1 MKTNIML
8 PQESPM
14 MASRLIGIGAIAVGL
29 LLGLLTAWITPAWT
43 FGILIGITF
52 LAIGLKRP
60 EIFILAYLVLTAS
73 IIQQTRAQ
81 SVSLSFGTVYFTDM
95 LIFLLFG
102 TILMRSLAESRFRL
116 VSTPL
121 DIPLLMFL
129 VTSLVSTILA
139 VTNGSVP
146 FLQSL
151 GEVRVVGS
159 YLLFFAVTNLVR
171 DKRQVM
177 LLIEGL
183 LGLAVL
189 VAVTTIIQYV
199 LGKTSVVLAGRIETF
214 PAQDQVFRV
223 IPLGQSVLVVAFLA
237 LVTLLLL
244 DKPGLF
250 NVARYIETGIIGLA
264 ILITFYRASWVSLA
278 VCLIILAFI
287 VGTRERQRFILWFV
301 VALIAV
307 GMVLVV
313 LAGQP
318 QSRGSSFVAT
328 VADRFNSIAD
338 PASYTD
344 PTSSL
349 RWRDFEYTYAMPRVL
364 ANFSDP
370 FLGIGYGA
378 YYRPLHPPQD
388 WSGFDGRGY
397 IHNGFLWIMMK
408 SGILGFIGLIWF
420 LVAIFVRGLKHW
432 REILEPRWKAAVLAF
447 SLVALVV
454 LIVSN
459 VAPYIMEAGWPPV
472 IAVIAG
478 ISEVIIRKSREQTR
492 PAQIEA

>member
-14 MASRLIGIGAIAVGL
+14 SASRLIGIGAIAVGL

-81 SVSLSFGTVYFTDM
+81 SVSLGFGTVYFTDM

-121 DIPLLMFL
+121 DIPLLIFL
-129 VTSLVSTILA
+129 VTSFVSTILA
-139 VTNGSVP
+139 VTNGSVL

-189 VAVTTIIQYV
+189 VAVTTII
-199 LGKTSVVLAGRIETF
+199 R
-214 PAQDQVFRV
+214 R
-223 IPLGQSVLVVAFLA
+223 
-237 LVTLLLL
+237 
-244 DKPGLF
+244 
-250 NVARYIETGIIGLA
+250 
-264 ILITFYRASWVSLA
+264 
-278 VCLIILAFI
+278 
-287 VGTRERQRFILWFV
+287 
-301 VALIAV
+301 
-307 GMVLVV
+307 
-313 LAGQP
+313 
-318 QSRGSSFVAT
+318 
-328 VADRFNSIAD
+328 
-338 PASYTD
+338 
-344 PTSSL
+344 
-349 RWRDFEYTYAMPRVL
+349 
-364 ANFSDP
+364 
-370 FLGIGYGA
+370 
-378 YYRPLHPPQD
+378 
-388 WSGFDGRGY
+388 
-397 IHNGFLWIMMK
+397 
-408 SGILGFIGLIWF
+408 
-420 LVAIFVRGLKHW
+420 
-432 REILEPRWKAAVLAF
+432 
-447 SLVALVV
+447 
-454 LIVSN
+454 
-459 VAPYIMEAGWPPV
+459 
-472 IAVIAG
+472 
-478 ISEVIIRKSREQTR
+478 
-492 PAQIEA
+492 